1 MKVKRMVKRFVY
13 RVLLIAACGLFGLGG
28 VPVPGS
34 STVEAAV
41 ETPPLDIVFVLDNS
55 GSMIANDPD
64 FIIRKV
70 VTDFLQNLGPGVR
83 LGMVIFDT
91 QAKLAEPLADI
102 ESPETRTRL
111 LASLDQIN
119 YQGQYTNTPA
129 AIERAIYELK
139 TNGTPDARQILV
151 LLTDGIVDTGN
162 KAEDLES
169 ERWLKEHLTLESKK
183 LGIRIFGVA
192 FTDKAD
198 FRLIQ
203 TLAVN
208 TDGEYFRAYK
218 AEDIQ
223 GVFERI
229 NRIVTQPPVMEP
241 EVAVK
246 PEIKPM
252 PAPVPAPVASAP
264 PPPAPAEPSKKL
276 VLIPLVLSAVVVILG
291 MIVVLVLIFNRK
303 GRDRA
308 ADAAAQAEAARKAK
322 AAAQMIEAELIDAE
336 NIIASDSKSLILN
349 KRHISV
355 GRDSSNDIVIP
366 MEAVSSL
373 HATIEYKNGNFYL
386 EDNRSTNGT
395 LLNDK
400 KMEES
405 KPVRLKSGDKI
416 TFAVYEFRFLLPDLA
431 PFGETVMIR
440 EADREKLKSEI
451 EAQKAAIPPQED

>member
-1 MKVKRMVKRFVY
+1 MKVKRMVKRFGFT
-13 RVLLIAACGLFGLGG
+13 VLLVATGGLLCLGG
-28 VPVPGS
+28 MLLPGPS
-34 STVEAAV
+34 PASATVE
-41 ETPPLDIVFVLDNS
+41 TTPLDIVFVLDNS

-64 FIIRKV
+64 FIIRQV
-70 VTDFLQNLGPGVR
+70 VTDFLQNVGPGVR

-91 QAKLAEPLADI
+91 QATLAESLADI
-102 ESPETRTRL
+102 EAPETRSRL
-111 LASLDQIN
+111 LASLDRIN

-129 AIERAIYELK
+129 AVERAIYELK
-139 TNGTPDARQILV
+139 TNGNPDARQIIV

-162 KAEDLES
+162 KTQDLEN
-169 ERWLKEHLTLESKK
+169 ERWLKEQLTLESKK

-208 TDGEYFRAYK
+208 TDGEYFRAYQ

-223 GVFERI
+223 GVFAKI
-229 NRIVTQPPVMEP
+229 NRIVMQPPVIEP
-241 EVAVK
+241 QVAVK
-246 PEIKPM
+246 PEVKPL
-252 PAPVPAPVASAP
+252 PAPVPQPAAPA
-264 PPPAPAEPSKKL
+264 PPPAPAEPSRKL
-276 VLIPLVLSAVVVILG
+276 VMVPLILSAVVVILG
-291 MIVVLVLIFNRK
+291 MVVILVLIFNRK

-308 ADAAAQAEAARKAK
+308 ADEAARAEAARKAK
-322 AAAQMIEAELIDAE
+322 ADEQMIEAELIDAE
-336 NIIASDSKSLILN
+336 NIVASDSKSLILN
-349 KRHISV
+349 KRHVSV

-400 KMEES
+400 KMAES

-451 EAQKAAIPPQED
+451 EAQKAADIPEEE

>member
-1 MKVKRMVKRFVY
+1 MKVKRMLKRFGST
-13 RVLLIAACGLFGLGG
+13 VLLVATCGLLWLGG
-28 VPVPGS
+28 MLLPGAPPAS
-34 STVEAAV
+34 ATVEAAQ
-41 ETPPLDIVFVLDNS
+41 LDIVFVLDNS

-64 FIIRKV
+64 FIIREV
-70 VTDFLQNLGPGVR
+70 VTDFLQNAGPGVR

-91 QAKLAEPLADI
+91 QAILAESLVDI
-102 ESPETRTRL
+102 EVPETRARL

-139 TNGTPDARQILV
+139 TNGNPDARQVII

-162 KAEDLES
+162 KSEDLES
-169 ERWLKEHLTLESKK
+169 ERWLKEQLTLESKK

-208 TDGEYFRAYK
+208 TDGEYFRAYR

-223 GVFERI
+223 GVFEKI
-229 NRIVTQPPVMEP
+229 NRIVMQPPVIEP
-241 EVAVK
+241 QAAVK
-246 PEIKPM
+246 PDVKPL
-252 PAPVPAPVASAP
+252 PAPVPQPVAPAP
-264 PPPAPAEPSKKL
+264 PPASAEPSRKL
-276 VLIPLVLSAVVVILG
+276 MLVPLILSAVVVILG
-291 MIVVLVLIFNRK
+291 MAVILVLIFNRK
-303 GRDRA
+303 GRDKAAEEAARA
-308 ADAAAQAEAARKAK
+308 ETARKAK
-322 AAAQMIEAELIDAE
+322 AEAQMIEAELIDAE
-336 NIIASDSKSLILN
+336 NIVASDSKSLILN
-349 KRHISV
+349 KRHVSV

-405 KPVRLKSGDKI
+405 TPVRLKSGDKI

-440 EADREKLKSEI
+440 EADREKLKAEI
-451 EAQKAAIPPQED
+451 AAQKAAGVPQEE